1 MEITIRTAHRH
12 LITRFQGKDIRRSD
26 TRHHILEAHFGFRFE
41 RRSGYTNRQHDA
53 VTFCRIVGHR
63 VSTDGRCVV
72 LAFQR
77 EQTELFPS
85 RQIFFADQ
93 RLVDILVVI
102 HCVCRNLDLGIRTRQ
117 EVHVF
122 TLRQRHDK
130 LFDESSHVLVGDDFA
145 FPFLYTE
152 NFVRNLNDHIFLHFA
167 LTCQTPV
174 FLNLFTR
181 EKALFCRQDF
191 PASFQYLCT
200 ALATF
205 TTTTTSRRQED
216 TTTLQTSQQSASYRS
231 LNIFFSIY
239 LQVYIS

>member
-1 MEITIRTAHRH
+1 M
-12 LITRFQGKDIRRSD
+12 
-26 TRHHILEAHFGFRFE
+26 
-41 RRSGYTNRQHDA
+41 
-53 VTFCRIVGHR
+53 
-63 VSTDGRCVV
+63 
-72 LAFQR
+72 
-77 EQTELFPS
+77 
-85 RQIFFADQ
+85 
-93 RLVDILVVI
+93 
-102 HCVCRNLDLGIRTRQ
+102 
-117 EVHVF
+117 F